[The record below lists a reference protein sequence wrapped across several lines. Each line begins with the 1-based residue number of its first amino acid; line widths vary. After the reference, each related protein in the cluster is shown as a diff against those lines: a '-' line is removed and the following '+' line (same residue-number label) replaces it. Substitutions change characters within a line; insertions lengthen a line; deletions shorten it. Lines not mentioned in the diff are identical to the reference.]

1 MISLFFQLF
10 QFQIDKFLKWLF
22 SKRSFTLSRIF
33 TKETTRYVRQERQKE
48 IVEGKHEGREQ
59 SAIERQKEAL
69 GIQQGKRLGG
79 KVRGGRLIVLALAL
93 AEHIDEV
100 TLPTR
105 PSYAKWTLQTGRPL
119 NLICTSSQLPVKPR
133 PAGSRAESLPRTL
146 TAVCLFTDRFP
157 SRVPFPM
164 TNFSL
169 TRSVRPRWSPCSLDV
184 FGQQRRFIYRYRI
197 IAAGFISEFRK
208 GKYLSGFEN
217 FLSFPIKMNIISTL
231 RVRTICNFVKNNA
244 ICYQSIYCI

>member
-1 MISLFFQLF
+1 MRKKTNV
-10 QFQIDKFLKWLF
+10 ID
-22 SKRSFTLSRIF
+22 
-33 TKETTRYVRQERQKE
+33 RQKE
-48 IVEGKHEGREQ
+48 TP
-59 SAIERQKEAL
+59 

-79 KVRGGRLIVLALAL
+79 EDEGDRLIVLALAL

-133 PAGSRAESLPRTL
+133 PAGSRAESLLRTL

-157 SRVPFPM
+157 SRVPFQM

-169 TRSVRPRWSPCSLDV
+169 
-184 FGQQRRFIYRYRI
+184 
-197 IAAGFISEFRK
+197 A
-208 GKYLSGFEN
+208 
-217 FLSFPIKMNIISTL
+217 
-231 RVRTICNFVKNNA
+231 
-244 ICYQSIYCI
+244 